1 MHDDSDP
8 AAGEQPLQQLHHSPA
23 TARVPEAVGRGVFAT
38 GVIILT
44 NPHEVVL
51 DFVQGISNPRRVAA
65 RVVLPPVVAAQF
77 AAALEGNLARYAAS
91 FGGPPRMPAPAS
103 PPPASIAA
111 SASPGSPPADA
122 SSDSPPAPPPAESD
136 RAGSD
141 SPADP
146 PAPAP
151 APPAPQPIA
160 DIYDQIRLA
169 DEMIGGAYANVVS
182 ITHTPAEF
190 CFDFIASFYPRS
202 AVTARVYLAAPR
214 AADALASLQRSI
226 APRQPPG

>member
-38 GVIILT
+38 GVIILS

-103 PPPASIAA
+103 PPPASTPA
-111 SASPGSPPADA
+111 SASPASPPTDASSATPPATPPAD
-122 SSDSPPAPPPAESD
+122 SDQTGSDSPPD
-136 RAGSD
+136 
-141 SPADP
+141 
-146 PAPAP
+146 AP

-169 DEMIGGAYANVVS
+169 DEMLGGAYANVVS

-214 AADALASLQRSI
+214 AADALASLQRSL

>member
-8 AAGEQPLQQLHHSPA
+8 AAGEQPVQQLHHSTA
-23 TARVPEAVGRGVFAT
+23 TARVPEAVGHGVFAT

-65 RVVLPPVVAAQF
+65 RVVLPHAVAAQF
-77 AAALEGNLARYAAS
+77 AAALEENLARYAAS
-91 FGGPPRMPAPAS
+91 FGGPPRMPAAAG
-103 PPPASIAA
+103 PPPASPAA
-111 SASPGSPPADA
+111 SASSASASPT
-122 SSDSPPAPPPAESD
+122 PPAESE
-136 RAGSD
+136 RPGSG
-141 SPADP
+141 SPPDP

-151 APPAPQPIA
+151 TPAPAPQPIA
-160 DIYDQIRLA
+160 EIYDQIRLA
-169 DEMIGGAYANVVS
+169 DEMLGGSYANVVA

-214 AADALASLQRSI
+214 AADALASLRRSI